1 MASNTNII
9 IPFGSSTTNIG
20 EAGLVGICKNV
31 AGTTMVVGM
40 KVDVADEEK
49 VTITL
54 EDTALG
60 QIPSKDMA
68 QWFMREVIKALVKK
82 DDGNPHTASTPPP
95 RTISNVVVSAN

>member
-1 MASNTNII
+1 MASNTDII

-20 EAGLVGICKNV
+20 EAGRVGMCKNV
-31 AGTTMVVGM
+31 AGTTMIIGR
-40 KVDVADEEK
+40 KTDIGTEEK

-54 EDTALG
+54 EDTAAG

-82 DDGNPHTASTPPP
+82 DDGNAHTASTTPP
-95 RTISNVVVSAN
+95 RTISNVVIGAN